1 MTEGDDSDFSPASR
15 FSFRTREEIGVHVL
29 SEHVFCPRAALI
41 ADESGN
47 DAGDE
52 EPHLGPRLDMF
63 IDYSEHEFTEALH
76 KAWGEMWLWLTLLA
90 PAILIVLLAT
100 YLHSPFAGLVLSLPV
115 FLLVAKC
122 WDTLNNIIA
131 LVREQARYRAA
142 PEFVID
148 SELTEI
154 TRLSW
159 WSLRKAGFDCNKPP
173 DTLKDPAGKLV
184 GRPWRQ
190 LKKGGSI
197 IPVVR
202 RSRGNSEWGRQ
213 HEVRI
218 AAYCDLIEKSEGAES
233 PFGVILFSGTSDCVI
248 IPNTNARHQLFTIE
262 PSNRSRISWNVKLLP
277 ALNLPIPQETAS
289 APAAPTASHANSK
302 EENLKPFPTANHSL
316 PALPSATVR
325 MARFAARSTATAATA
340 SNGILRTKTPSRWGL
355 LWSAELRKI
364 CSCGSHESRMDS
376 RS

>member
-1 MTEGDDSDFSPASR
+1 MTDGDDSDFSPASR

-76 KAWGEMWLWLTLLA
+76 KTWGEMWWFMTLLPA
-90 PAILIVLLAT
+90 AILVVLLAT

-122 WDTLNNIIA
+122 WDALNNIIA

-173 DTLKDPAGKLV
+173 DTLQDPAGKLV

-248 IPNTNARHQLFTIE
+248 IPNTNARHQLFDRAFKSVANFLERQAAPGAEPPNPPRDSLCSGCPHGKPRQFQRGKSETI
-262 PSNRSRISWNVKLLP
+262 SNGKPLP
-277 ALNLPIPQETAS
+277 ARATLSYRSDGQVRGTFHSDCGDRFKWDPPHKDAIALGIAQE
-289 APAAPTASHANSK
+289 
-302 EENLKPFPTANHSL
+302 
-316 PALPSATVR
+316 R
-325 MARFAARSTATAATA
+325 
-340 SNGILRTKTPSRWGL
+340 
-355 LWSAELRKI
+355 
-364 CSCGSHESRMDS
+364 
-376 RS
+376 